1 MSTQNNDS
9 TVHLVFH
16 SDPSH
21 GWAQVPHSL
30 IWELHL
36 QTLISNYSYVD
47 ETYSY
52 LEEDCDLAVL
62 AQALRERGLGLSFS
76 EKRVNGASRSE
87 RNTATP
93 SVSCR
98 LPRHT
103 WT

>member
-16 SDPSH
+16 SDPNH

-36 QTLISNYSYVD
+36 QTLISTYSYVD

-62 AQALRERGLGLSFS
+62 AQALRERWLGLSFS
-76 EKRVNGASRSE
+76 EQRVNGASPIR
-87 RNTATP
+87 AKHPTP
-93 SVSCR
+93 RVSYR
-98 LPRHT
+98 LPRPT
-103 WT
+103 